1 MPSDVAVVLSS
12 PSTGEEKEDVVCS
25 TRNVVASIA
34 VAVGVVVVVVGV
46 SEFGTGLVML
56 EEVDGLRVAAS
67 ELSVAGVVAG
77 VVAEVTADFPFPLSV
92 EGVPL
97 GAVLSPL
104 GTPSVVP

>member
-1 MPSDVAVVLSS
+1 MLSAPSLEL
-12 PSTGEEKEDVVCS
+12 TEEEEEEEDNVVCS
-25 TRNVVASIA
+25 TRDVVASIA
-34 VAVGVVVVVVGV
+34 LAVGVVVVVVVVGV

-56 EEVDGLRVAAS
+56 EGVDSLRVAAS
-67 ELSVAGVVAG
+67 ELSVAS
-77 VVAEVTADFPFPLSV
+77 VVAEVAADLPFPLSA

>member
-12 PSTGEEKEDVVCS
+12 PSLELTGEEEDKEDVCS
-25 TRNVVASIA
+25 TRDVVASIA
-34 VAVGVVVVVVGV
+34 VAVGVVVVVVGI
-46 SEFGTGLVML
+46 SDFGTGLVML

-67 ELSVAGVVAG
+67 ELIVAG
-77 VVAEVTADFPFPLSV
+77 VVAELAVDFPFPLSA